1 MTVTID
7 SLIVIID
14 NKIAS
19 AYLNVINAVL
29 SSGSEDELRKT
40 LEKCSRDNH
49 IDHYF
54 KWGFGSS
61 HFWVHQRIALKSDQ
75 VLKNRVLL
83 ARF

>member
-1 MTVTID
+1 MTITIE
-7 SLIVIID
+7 SLIVIFD
-14 NKIAS
+14 NKTAPAFIN
-19 AYLNVINAVL
+19 LVNAVL

-40 LEKCSRDNH
+40 LEKCSKENH

-75 VLKNRVLL
+75 VLNNRVLL